1 RTKTMNLG
9 AAVHDLGCCP
19 ICFQTY
25 FGKLLRVVE
34 LHGKGCGMVYSE
46 FVIKLFQVATLPDS
60 WGGCKRGDVLTK
72 ERGTSK
78 QLLLVIT
85 SINYFEKGVNHAYI
99 LL

>member
-1 RTKTMNLG
+1 MELG
-9 AAVHDLGCCP
+9 ATDHGLIRSP
-19 ICFQTY
+19 PCFQTH

-60 WGGCKRGDVLTK
+60 WRGCKRGGDVLTK

-78 QLLLVIT
+78 QILLVIT
-85 SINYFEKGVNHAYI
+85 SINYFEKGVNHVYI